1 MESSLPAIDGESL
14 SAAPA
19 LASDRYLNREL
30 SWLAFDQRVLEE
42 AQNPKHPLLERVR
55 FLSITFSNLDEFFM
69 VRVAGLKQQVEAG
82 VVTPSFDGLTP
93 AGQLVAIRERVH
105 EMMNEARNTWHAL
118 RAELRENGIAVI
130 DTEELTGAER
140 EWLRAKFEADI
151 FPILT
156 PLAMGPTHSFPF
168 ILNRGIALAVRMYDE
183 QLGHDLDAL
192 VPIPPQLDR
201 FVMLPGPEARYIP
214 LEQVILLFLN
224 YLFPSFT
231 LRASGVFRILRD
243 SDLEIEDIDLEEDA
257 HHLIHNIEAALKR
270 RRRGNVIRLNASA
283 DMPPELLEL
292 LTEQLKVE
300 PEDISVSEGVIGLV
314 DVKQLISDKRP
325 DLLFPPYTARFP
337 ERIRD
342 FGGDCF
348 AAIQAKDFVVHHP
361 YESFDVVVQ
370 FLRQATHDPDVV
382 AIKQTLYRT
391 SKDSPIVKALIEAAE
406 AGKAVIAS
414 VELKARFDEEANL
427 RWARDLELAGA
438 QVVFGF
444 VDLKI
449 HAKVSLV
456 VRREGG
462 TLRSYVHYG
471 TGNYHPVTA
480 KIYTDLSFFTCDPAL
495 TRDAQRMFNF
505 MTGYAQPDSLEKLKI
520 SPINLRK
527 TVVSLIEDEI
537 THARGG
543 RTGQIWAK
551 INSLVDPEMID
562 MLYRASSAGVEIDL
576 IVRGICCLRPG
587 VPGLS
592 DRIRVRSLVGRFLEH
607 SRILCFGAG
616 HGLPSSHAKVYISSA
631 DWMPRNL
638 DHRIE
643 TLVPLENAT
652 VRRQVME
659 QIMVAN
665 LKDDTQS
672 WQMRPD
678 GSYAR
683 IKPGRNPFSAHN
695 YFMTNPSLSGRGS
708 AIAESR
714 NPPRLLLKSTT

>member
-1 MESSLPAIDGESL
+1 MESTLPATDGEQK
-14 SAAPA
+14 PA
-19 LASDRYLNREL
+19 WDMLGSERFLNREL

-42 AQNPKHPLLERVR
+42 AQNPGHPLLERVR
-55 FLSITFSNLDEFFM
+55 FLSITSSNLDEFFM
-69 VRVAGLKQQVEAG
+69 VRFAGLKQQVLAG
-82 VVTPSFDGLTP
+82 IVTPGPDGLTP
-93 AGQLVAIRERVH
+93 SEQVAAVRLRVQD
-105 EMMNEARNTWHAL
+105 MTQDARATWHAL
-118 RAELRENGIAVI
+118 NQELRQNGIAVI
-130 DTEELTGAER
+130 DSGELTKAET
-140 EWLRAKFEADI
+140 EWLRGKFEADI

-168 ILNRGIALAVRMYDE
+168 ILNRGISLAIQMYDE
-183 QLGHDLDAL
+183 GDGRELEAL
-192 VPIPPQLDR
+192 VPVPSQLDR
-201 FVMLPGPEARYIP
+201 FVAIPGPEMRFIP
-214 LEQVILLFLN
+214 LEQVILLFMS
-224 YLFPSFT
+224 YLFPPFT
-231 LRASGVFRILRD
+231 LRASGVFRVLRD
-243 SDLEIEDIDLEEDA
+243 SDLEIEDIDVGEDA
-257 HHLIHNIEAALKR
+257 HHLMLNIETALKR

-283 DMPPELLEL
+283 DMPDDLLDL
-292 LTEQLKVE
+292 LTEQLAVE
-300 PEDISVSEGVIGLV
+300 KEDVVISEGLIGLV
-314 DVKQLISDKRP
+314 DIKQLISDRRP
-325 DLLFPPYTARFP
+325 DLQFPPYTARFP
-337 ERIRD
+337 ERVRD

-348 AAIQAKDFVVHHP
+348 AAIQAKDIIVHHP

-370 FLRQATHDPDVV
+370 FLRQASRDPDVV

-391 SKDSPIVKALIEAAE
+391 SNDSPIVKALIEAAE
-406 AGKAVIAS
+406 AGKSVTAS

-427 RWARDLELAGA
+427 RWARDLERAGA

-449 HAKVSLV
+449 HAKVSMV

-471 TGNYHPVTA
+471 TGNYHPITA

-505 MTGYAQPDSLEKLKI
+505 MTGYAKPDALEKLKI
-520 SPINLRK
+520 SPVNLRG
-527 TVVSLIEDEI
+527 TIESLIEAEI
-537 THARGG
+537 RHAENGKPA
-543 RTGQIWAK
+543 QIWAK

-562 MLYRASSAGVEIDL
+562 LLYRASSAGVEIDL
-576 IVRGICCLRPG
+576 VVRGICCLRPG

-592 DRIRVRSLVGRFLEH
+592 DRIRVRSLIGRFLEH
-607 SRILCFGAG
+607 SRIICFGAG
-616 HGLPSSHAKVYISSA
+616 HGIPSNHTKIFISSA

-643 TLVPLENAT
+643 TLVPLENPT
-652 VRRQVME
+652 VRRQVLD

-683 IKPGRNPFSAHN
+683 VKPGRNPFSAHH

-708 AIAESR
+708 ATGDTR
-714 NPPRLLLKSTT
+714 DPPRLHLKSAT